1 MLGTL
6 NQRADVLAR
15 APVSDGAGGTGEGWT
30 VVTTVW
36 VRIAPQT
43 GGDVYGPDAEESRV
57 RHKLTAR
64 RNAELQAGRRLAGP
78 ERTFRIHAVLDEGQ
92 PRQFV
97 TLVCEELP

>member
-15 APVSDGAGGTGEGWT
+15 APVADGAGGIGDAW
-30 VVTTVW
+30 TTVATIW
-36 VRIAPQT
+36 LAIGARD

-64 RNAELQAGRRLAGP
+64 RNAELQAGRRLAVSS
-78 ERTFRIHAVLDEGQ
+78 RTFRIHAVLDDGA
-92 PRQFV
+92 PSQFV
-97 TLVCEELP
+97 TLLCEELP